1 MVLNYKATGGVYLGG
16 GIPFKI
22 INKLMD
28 GKFMKSFLNKGRLS
42 YLPESAPVYVIKNE
56 SAGTYGAAVIASAL

>member
-22 INKLMD
+22 INKLND
-28 GKFMKSFLNKGRLS
+28 GIFMKSFLNKGRLS
-42 YLPESAPVYVIKNE
+42 YLPEAAPVYVIKNE